1 MANIKLSE
9 EEFEKL
15 VEEGRQLLMHAHS
28 GLEFHMQRHFA
39 SFPSQPSEPHSHPYS
54 LPWYIRINLEQ

>member
-28 GLEFHMQRHFA
+28 
-39 SFPSQPSEPHSHPYS
+39 
-54 LPWYIRINLEQ
+54 